1 MSSFT
6 SSDLLAF
13 QIFSSLSQDEANLMT
28 QRVLQTDH
36 ENDQTLTLEGDW
48 GESLFLI
55 RTGIAKV
62 RSFTENGEERVF
74 CILGAGE
81 VFGEMALIDGQSRS
95 ADVVALTP
103 VTLVKLAG
111 NPVLK
116 SLNSNPSFALEIA
129 KLEAARL
136 RDLNRRF
143 ALQGEDATTRL
154 LDTLAYLSRKHA
166 PDLKDALSVPEMAQQ
181 ELANL
186 AGLSRETTSR
196 ILSKLRERG
205 VIVRKN
211 GCLHVVD
218 LQPLIKRGLID

>member
-1 MSSFT
+1 
-6 SSDLLAF
+6 
-13 QIFSSLSQDEANLMT
+13 
-28 QRVLQTDH
+28 
-36 ENDQTLTLEGDW
+36 
-48 GESLFLI
+48 
-55 RTGIAKV
+55 
-62 RSFTENGEERVF
+62 
-74 CILGAGE
+74 
-81 VFGEMALIDGQSRS
+81 MALIDGQSRS

-166 PDLKDALSVPEMAQQ
+166 PDLKDALNVPEMAQQ

-211 GCLHVVD
+211 GCLNVVD